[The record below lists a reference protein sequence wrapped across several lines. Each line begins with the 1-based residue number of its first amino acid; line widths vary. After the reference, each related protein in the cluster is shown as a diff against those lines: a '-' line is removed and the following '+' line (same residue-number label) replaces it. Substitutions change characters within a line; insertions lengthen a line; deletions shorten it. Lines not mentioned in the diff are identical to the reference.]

1 MEHSRKQLDKKNLI
15 QKKMKKI
22 ITLAAI
28 ALFAMNINAQ
38 ETKPVA
44 KETAKTEKA
53 SKSKMKD
60 AKNCS
65 KEEMAKCKKDAK
77 KCCAK

>member
-1 MEHSRKQLDKKNLI
+1 
-15 QKKMKKI
+15 MKKI

-28 ALFAMNINAQ
+28 VLFTISANAQ
-38 ETKPVA
+38 QTKPVA
-44 KETAKTEKA
+44 KEEAKTEKMA
-53 SKSKMKD
+53 NCKVKD
-60 AKNCS
+60 PKKCS